1 MVWPRRLTTPSPA
14 CSTLIHYYGAYSI
27 RVPPGPVRRAL
38 GCELGRPLVYYV
50 VMKNHMFGMY
60 S

>member
-1 MVWPRRLTTPSPA
+1 MKI
-14 CSTLIHYYGAYSI
+14 CI
-27 RVPPGPVRRAL
+27 AL
-38 GCELGRPLVYYV
+38 GCEFGRPLVYYV